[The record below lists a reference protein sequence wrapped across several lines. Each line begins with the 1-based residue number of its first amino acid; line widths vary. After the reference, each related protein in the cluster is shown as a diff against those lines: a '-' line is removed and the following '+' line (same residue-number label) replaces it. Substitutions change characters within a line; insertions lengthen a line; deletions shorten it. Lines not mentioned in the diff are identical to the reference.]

1 MDGRETA
8 LITGASMGIGKE
20 LAKIFASGGRDLVL
34 VARREDKL
42 QNLAQELESAHGI
55 RAHVVPADK
64 VARHAYRMNARFCA
78 VAGVLAVLL
87 STSAT
92 SAQGAWASEPYQTS
106 PYTTGS
112 PEPYA
117 QPSSAQKVA
126 AHRGYMGA
134 FSLGVPVWLKVDS
147 NVVRPGAELYGFG
160 GFDMGYVVFGLGL
173 GAAWTPIKFYNIP
186 GIGTGFDRRPMTRL
200 FLSPEFRVQVPNRS
214 PLLPYIG
221 ISFDANWWRVR
232 ETDVVCGGAYYYYC
246 ARIAVFRFTPGMT
259 AKLGLAFRVAS
270 GSFIDIGV
278 KYSLTGPGSFFFRR
292 EQWITPY
299 IGMLF
304 R

>member
-1 MDGRETA
+1 MINE
-8 LITGASMGIGKE
+8 
-20 LAKIFASGGRDLVL
+20 
-34 VARREDKL
+34 
-42 QNLAQELESAHGI
+42 
-55 RAHVVPADK
+55 
-64 VARHAYRMNARFCA
+64 RFCA
-78 VAGVLAVLL
+78 VVGLL
-87 STSAT
+87 TLLLCTSAT
-92 SAQGAWASEPYQTS
+92 SAQGAWASEPYQAS
-106 PYTTGS
+106 PYTTGT
-112 PEPYA
+112 PEPYSP
-117 QPSSAQKVA
+117 PSSAEKVA

-134 FSLGVPVWLKVDS
+134 FSLGVPVWLNVDR

-173 GAAWTPIKFYNIP
+173 GAMWTPINFYNIP

-232 ETDVVCGGAYYYYC
+232 ETDVVCGGTYYYYC

-270 GSFIDIGV
+270 GGFIDIGV

-292 EQWITPY
+292 EQWVTPY